1 MMTQTNLSI
10 SFWGDALLTEAHILN
25 KVPSKL
31 VSSTPYE
38 LWTSHKTN
46 LNDLR
51 SWRCATYIKDRFG
64 EFGKLS
70 PKGKKCIFIRYS
82 ERFKWY
88 VFIDELE
95 DGSITEIVSRDV
107 RFLKNDFPRKGEI
120 DEVDPLYEILNLE
133 DHVMLSDI
141 FDNLK
146 DQEMIPDPSG
156 SYESQNPIEKFE
168 L

>member
-1 MMTQTNLSI
+1 M
-10 SFWGDALLTEAHILN
+10 
-25 KVPSKL
+25 PSKS

-38 LWTSHKTN
+38 VWTGHKTN

-51 SWRCATYIKDRFG
+51 PWDCAAYMKDRFG

-82 ERFKWY
+82 ERSKGY

-95 DGSITEIVSRDV
+95 DGIIIEIVSRDV
-107 RFLKNDFPRKGEI
+107 RFLKTDFPKKGEI
-120 DEVDPLYEILNLE
+120 DEVEPLYERLNLE
-133 DHVMLSDI
+133 D
-141 FDNLK
+141 
-146 DQEMIPDPSG
+146 
-156 SYESQNPIEKFE
+156 ESRNDSCSKWE